1 MTICSVCHN
10 DFFSKIIRRT
20 KTFNSKDHGNGK
32 MKIKQFRRWACAA
45 AAWFNYYTILHV
57 AAPEAERWKMIMLLL
72 LLFNSSQMFKISLL
86 YNNIIRNNLGDWM
99 RNRIV
104 IPINTSPL
112 VLLYTLYDYVK
123 APSQC
128 RTNDQV
134 ERNRNVIISSK
145 VWKMF

>member
-1 MTICSVCHN
+1 MRIAFLYQSIYFKN
-10 DFFSKIIRRT
+10 
-20 KTFNSKDHGNGK
+20 
-32 MKIKQFRRWACAA
+32 
-45 AAWFNYYTILHV
+45 ILESSRV
-57 AAPEAERWKMIMLLL
+57 LEMARFAELFYL

-123 APSQC
+123 APSQW

-145 VWKMF
+145 V